1 MEEKTKV
8 QLAQLVDMTQPAA
21 VFEEVKTNFVY
32 HYHILDFNAVRIT
45 FNDFT
50 DLYEGRYPGYRACNT
65 KFHDQIHTSDALLAM
80 SRLIDGYNL
89 SNRKLP
95 VEQVQIA
102 LMATIL
108 HDTGY
113 IQSRKD
119 KKGTGA
125 KYTLNHVERSID
137 FIKKYFGERCLGK
150 KQLGMASRMI
160 DCTGLNTNLDRV
172 RFSDNTERILGYMLG
187 AADLLGQMAS
197 RTYLERLVYLYREF
211 REGHVKG
218 YNSEQELLSKT
229 LQFYEGVKYR
239 LKMKLDGVDRYLV
252 KHFDKR
258 YQTKEDLYVKAIDRQ
273 ISYLKEILAG
283 HPGSF
288 RHMLRRQI

>member
-1 MEEKTKV
+1 MEKSRV
-8 QLAQLVDMTQPAA
+8 QLAELVDMTQPAA
-21 VFEEVKTNFVY
+21 VFEEVKSNFVQ

-45 FNDFT
+45 FKDFT

-65 KFHDQIHTSDALLAM
+65 KFHDQIHTTDALLAM

-89 SNRKLP
+89 TKPKLP
-95 VEQVQIA
+95 VSHVQIA
-102 LMATIL
+102 LMATIM

-113 IQSRKD
+113 IQNRKD

-137 FIKKYFGERCLGK
+137 FLKKYFGERCLGRK
-150 KQLGMASRMI
+150 ELGMASRMI
-160 DCTGLNTNLDRV
+160 NCTGLNTNLSGV
-172 RFSDNTERILGYMLG
+172 KFSDNHERTLGFMLG

-218 YNSEQELLSKT
+218 YNSEHELLEKT

-239 LKMKLDGVDRYLV
+239 LKTKLEGVDRYLV
-252 KHFDKR
+252 KHFNKR
-258 YQTKEDLYVKAIDRQ
+258 YQANEDLYDKAINRQ
-273 ISYLKEILAG
+273 ISYLKDILAN
-283 HPGSF
+283 HPESF
-288 RHMLRRQI
+288 KNMLRRQI